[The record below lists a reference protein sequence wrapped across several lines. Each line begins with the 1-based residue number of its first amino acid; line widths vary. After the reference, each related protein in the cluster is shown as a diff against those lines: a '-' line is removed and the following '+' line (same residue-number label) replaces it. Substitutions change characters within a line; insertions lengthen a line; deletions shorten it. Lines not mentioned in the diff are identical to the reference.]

1 MKASDVCIIPVS
13 GPAAGA
19 GLYRRI
25 HQDAQKEAVMVFSS
39 LIFLFG
45 FLLVFLFLYYICP
58 DRWKNL
64 CLFVGSLIFYFY
76 GVKDQPLYFFLLIL
90 SIWVNYRIGILLGRR
105 RKKENRKKWLA
116 VGIVFNLFWLFL
128 FKYSGFFAENLNILL
143 TYLGLELLHPVC
155 RLPLP
160 IGISFYTFQAI
171 SYLADVY
178 RKDASYEPSF
188 IDYGMYIT
196 MFPQLIAGP
205 IVTYNSIRQQL
216 HCRTCN
222 LPNFEEGLRQF
233 TLGLGFKVLLAN
245 QVGRLWSQ
253 VEAIGFESISTPL
266 AWMGIIAFSLQIYFD
281 FYGYS
286 LMAKGLG
293 QLMGFS
299 LPDNFA
305 HPYLSLSMTEFWR
318 RWHITLGSWFRDY
331 IYIPLG
337 GNRAGSLTMIR
348 NLLIVWLLTG
358 FWHGASWNFLLWG
371 LALFL
376 LIFIEKAGLGR
387 ILHRF
392 PLLGH
397 LYMMLVIPLNW
408 LIFAVTDL
416 GQMKI
421 YFLRLFPF
429 MTPHAEFT
437 FFSGDYLKYGQIYL
451 VSLIAGLIFM
461 TGLPEK
467 LYRRYK
473 SSLFTAA
480 PLLAVFRGCVYLM
493 KLGADDPFLYFRF

>member
-1 MKASDVCIIPVS
+1 
-13 GPAAGA
+13 
-19 GLYRRI
+19 
-25 HQDAQKEAVMVFSS
+25 MVFSS

-45 FLLVFLFLYYICP
+45 FLPVFLLLYYICP

-64 CLFVGSLIFYFY
+64 CLFAGSLIFYFY

-105 RKKENRKKWLA
+105 RKKEHRKKWLTA
-116 VGIVFNLFWLFL
+116 GIVFNLFWLFL

-143 TYLGLELLHPVC
+143 TYLGLEPLLPIC

-216 HCRTCN
+216 HRRTCS
-222 LPNFEEGLRQF
+222 LANFEEGLREF

-337 GNRAGSLTMIR
+337 GNRKGSLDTVR

-371 LALFL
+371 LTLFL

-387 ILHRF
+387 VLHRF

-397 LYMMLVIPLNW
+397 LYMMLAIPLNW

-429 MTPHAEFT
+429 LAPHAEFS

-451 VSLIAGLIFM
+451 VSMAAGLIFM

-473 SSLFTAA
+473 SSFFTAA
-480 PLLAVFRGCVYLM
+480 PLLAVFWGCVYLM